1 MNTIAEPSA
10 EQRAVMESF
19 AQFVHAP
26 ITTIHLWLDR
36 EMTEMEQAALLD
48 TRIQWMFNK
57 SRIRRSEA
65 KEHYYELVISAS
77 HPELK
82 KTREEILASAIEEFG
97 RFFPAMRGAQI
108 VRAGVLKE
116 ARATFSVTP
125 GLERFR
131 PEPDA
136 CGDGLYL
143 AGDWTKTDWPSTM
156 ESAARSGRIAAE
168 RVARAAGGKQQFL
181 TPELPVRGF
190 MRMIAR

>member
-1 MNTIAEPSA
+1 L
-10 EQRAVMESF
+10 Q
-19 AQFVHAP
+19 
-26 ITTIHLWLDR
+26 
-36 EMTEMEQAALLD
+36 
-48 TRIQWMFNK
+48 
-57 SRIRRSEA
+57 
-65 KEHYYELVISAS
+65 
-77 HPELK
+77 
-82 KTREEILASAIEEFG
+82 KTREEILSAAIEEFK
-97 RFFPAMRGAQI
+97 RFFPAARRAEI

-125 GLERFR
+125 GLERYR